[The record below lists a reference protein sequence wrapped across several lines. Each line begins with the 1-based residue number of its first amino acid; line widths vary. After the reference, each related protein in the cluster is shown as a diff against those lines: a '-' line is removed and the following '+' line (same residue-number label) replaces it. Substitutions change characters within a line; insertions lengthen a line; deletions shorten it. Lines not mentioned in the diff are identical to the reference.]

1 MAAAYA
7 GRKLKMPVTVVVPET
22 TPEFTINKIKE
33 EGASV
38 IVKGKVK
45 ILRQDFW
52 IMLTWLAGVSKYVPM
67 SGCSSPPLGNPPP
80 LGNTTA

>member
-45 ILRQDFW
+45 IL
-52 IMLTWLAGVSKYVPM
+52 
-67 SGCSSPPLGNPPP
+67 
-80 LGNTTA
+80 